1 MQTPI
6 LLLLLCFSAMVYS
19 MPMPDEPAGPGFL
32 LASVV
37 TLAALLIW
45 MRAAFAA
52 RIPILRRRR
61 RRRKSGAGIPP
72 AERRWVVI
80 DGSNVMFWQDET
92 PSLSTVSAVVGE
104 VKKAGL
110 TPLVWFDAN
119 AGYKVGDR
127 YMNPGDL
134 SRAIGVPKKH
144 VRVAPKGSPADPLLL
159 EDAAKLGT
167 GVVSNDRY
175 RDWAESYPSVMQPG
189 VLVRGRMEGGAA
201 LLDWPA
207 TENAA

>member
-1 MQTPI
+1 MHTPA

-32 LASVV
+32 LASVI

-52 RIPILRRRR
+52 RVPILRRRR
-61 RRRKSGAGIPP
+61 RRRRAGQGYPP
-72 AERRWVVI
+72 DERRWVVI

-127 YMNPGDL
+127 YMNPRDL
-134 SRAIGVPKKH
+134 SRAIGVSRKQ

-159 EDAAKLGT
+159 GDAARLGT

-175 RDWAESYPSVMQPG
+175 RDWAEAFPSVTQPG
-189 VLVRGRMEGGAA
+189 VLVRGRITDGAA
-201 LLDWPA
+201 QLDWPPA
-207 TENAA
+207 GSVA

>member
-37 TLAALLIW
+37 ALAALLIW
-45 MRAAFAA
+45 MRAAFAS

-61 RRRKSGAGIPP
+61 RRRKTGGGTPP
-72 AERRWVVI
+72 DDRRWVVI

-104 VKKAGL
+104 VQKAGL

-127 YMNPGDL
+127 YMNPRDL
-134 SRAIGVPKKH
+134 SRAIGISRKQ

-175 RDWAESYPSVMQPG
+175 RDWAEAYPSVMQPG
-189 VLVRGRMEGGAA
+189 VLVRGRVQGGAA
-201 LLDWPA
+201 MLDWPA
-207 TENAA
+207 DNAA

>member
-19 MPMPDEPAGPGFL
+19 MPMPNEPAGPLFL
-32 LASVV
+32 LASIV

-61 RRRKSGAGIPP
+61 RRRRSGGGYPP
-72 AERRWVVI
+72 DDRRWVVI

-104 VKKAGL
+104 VRKAGL

-127 YMNPGDL
+127 YMNPRDL
-134 SRAIGVPKKH
+134 SRAIGVSRKQ
-144 VRVAPKGSPADPLLL
+144 VRVAPKGLPADPLLL

-167 GVVSNDRY
+167 GVVSNDKY
-175 RDWAESYPSVMQPG
+175 RDWADSFPSVTQPG
-189 VLVRGRMEGGAA
+189 VLVRGRMMGGAA
-201 LLDWPA
+201 MLDWPA
-207 TENAA
+207 AGSAA

>member
-32 LASVV
+32 LASVI

-52 RIPILRRRR
+52 RLPILRRRR
-61 RRRKSGAGIPP
+61 RRRRSGGGHPP
-72 AERRWVVI
+72 DERRWVVI
-80 DGSNVMFWQDET
+80 DGSNVMFWQNET
-92 PSLSTVSAVVGE
+92 PSLSAVSAVVGE

-119 AGYKVGDR
+119 AGYKVGDH
-127 YMNPGDL
+127 YMNPRDL
-134 SRAIGVPKKH
+134 SRAIGVSRKQ

-175 RDWAESYPSVMQPG
+175 RDWAEAYPSVMQPG
-189 VLVRGRMEGGAA
+189 VLVRGRITDGAA
-201 LLDWPA
+201 ELDWPKA
-207 TENAA
+207 ESAA

>member
-32 LASVV
+32 LASIV

-52 RIPILRRRR
+52 RIPVLRRRR
-61 RRRKSGAGIPP
+61 RRRKSEGEMPP
-72 AERRWVVI
+72 DTRRWVVI

-127 YMNPGDL
+127 YMNPRDL
-134 SRAIGVPKKH
+134 SRAIGVSRKQ

-175 RDWAESYPSVMQPG
+175 RDWAESFPSVTQPG
-189 VLVRGRMEGGAA
+189 VLVRGRVQGGAA

-207 TENAA
+207 ETAA

>member
-52 RIPILRRRR
+52 RVPILRRRR
-61 RRRKSGAGIPP
+61 RRRKAGGGSQPP
-72 AERRWVVI
+72 QRRWVVI
-80 DGSNVMFWQDET
+80 DGSNVMFWEDER

-127 YMNPGDL
+127 YMNPRDL
-134 SRAIGVPKKH
+134 SRAIGVPIKQ

-175 RDWAESYPSVMQPG
+175 RDWAETYPSVTQPG
-189 VLVRGRMEGGAA
+189 VLVRGRMQGGAA

>member
-19 MPMPDEPAGPGFL
+19 IPMPGEPAGPDLL
-32 LASVV
+32 LASVT

-52 RIPILRRRR
+52 RLPALRRRR
-61 RRRKSGAGIPP
+61 RRRKSGGTNPP
-72 AERRWVVI
+72 QDRRWVVI

-127 YMNPGDL
+127 YMNQRDL
-134 SRAIGVPKKH
+134 SRAIGVPRKQ

-175 RDWAESYPSVMQPG
+175 RDWAETYPNVMQPG
-189 VLVRGRMEGGAA
+189 VLVRGRVQGGAA
-201 LLDWPA
+201 MLDWPV
-207 TENAA
+207 TEDAA

>member
-1 MQTPI
+1 MQTPNR
-6 LLLLLCFSAMVYS
+6 LLLLCFSAMIYT
-19 MPMPDEPAGPGFL
+19 MPMPDEPAGPMFM
-32 LASVV
+32 LAWVN

-52 RIPILRRRR
+52 RVPILERRRR
-61 RRRKSGAGIPP
+61 RRRSGGTPP
-72 AERRWVVI
+72 PERRWVVI

-104 VKKAGL
+104 VRKAGL

-127 YMNPGDL
+127 YMNPRDL
-134 SRAIGVPKKH
+134 SQAIGVSRKQ
-144 VRVAPKGSPADPLLL
+144 VRVAPRGSPADPLLL

-175 RDWAESYPSVMQPG
+175 RDWAESFPSVTKPG
-189 VLVRGRMEGGAA
+189 VLVRGRMQGGAA

-207 TENAA
+207 SGTAA

>member
-1 MQTPI
+1 MQTPV

-19 MPMPDEPAGPGFL
+19 MPMPDEPASGSFL
-32 LASVV
+32 LASVAA
-37 TLAALLIW
+37 LAALLVW

-52 RIPILRRRR
+52 RLPKLRRRR
-61 RRRKSGAGIPP
+61 RRKTPKPP
-72 AERRWVVI
+72 ETQRWVVI
-80 DGSNVMFWQDET
+80 DGSNVMFWQDEV

-104 VKKAGL
+104 VRKAGL

-119 AGYKVGDR
+119 AGYKVGDH
-127 YMNPGDL
+127 YMNPRDL
-134 SRAIGVPKKH
+134 SRAIGVPRKH

-175 RDWAESYPSVMQPG
+175 RDWADSFPSVMEPG
-189 VLVRGRMEGGAA
+189 VIVRGRVQGGTA

-207 TENAA
+207 A